1 MDEPKTEKGKK
12 IVQAKQ
18 RSCFVGKSSE
28 ARWRWQSNS
37 SEWHQQDMR
46 KTKCSFMR
54 NILSRGSFNHN
65 FPGSRTH
72 ILVWINFFNWVE
84 IRGAQKIDLGGW
96 NEMMRISTRRFFLF
110 FFSVAS
116 EIFVQQFFRKF
127 IPRRPFSSTLLPE
140 LCETQQHLVVHLIF
154 KNRLQYCCS
163 CRITFIQSHPY
174 LMMMINNEDELRGWI
189 RLWWSDCHAW
199 IPCNT
204 AVVFRLGE
212 EKKGL
217 RRHWC
222 YLWHRN

>member
-1 MDEPKTEKGKK
+1 M
-12 IVQAKQ
+12 
-18 RSCFVGKSSE
+18 
-28 ARWRWQSNS
+28 RWCGYRQ
-37 SEWHQQDMR
+37 ED
-46 KTKCSFMR
+46 
-54 NILSRGSFNHN
+54 
-65 FPGSRTH
+65 
-72 ILVWINFFNWVE
+72 
-84 IRGAQKIDLGGW
+84 
-96 NEMMRISTRRFFLF
+96 FFLF

-174 LMMMINNEDELRGWI
+174 LMMMINNEDEHRGWI

-204 AVVFRLGE
+204 AVVFRFGGRRKRVGGVIDAICDIGI
-212 EKKGL
+212 KKMINWKLNCKHIISDNGNNIIVMRWNQISL
-217 RRHWC
+217 ISW
-222 YLWHRN
+222 